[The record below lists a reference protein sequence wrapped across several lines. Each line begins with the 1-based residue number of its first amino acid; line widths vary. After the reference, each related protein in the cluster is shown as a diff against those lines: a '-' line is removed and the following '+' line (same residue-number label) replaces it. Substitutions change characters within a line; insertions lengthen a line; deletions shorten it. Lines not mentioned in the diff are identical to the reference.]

1 MSKESLWCSVL
12 WWLLFL
18 ELQLPFSPLY
28 LLHIPALLCVTL
40 ETDTASQKIHK
51 LRHFKMRLFSA
62 C

>member
-12 WWLLFL
+12 WWLFFL
-18 ELQLPFSPLY
+18 ELKLPFSPLD

-40 ETDTASQKIHK
+40 ETDAASQTI
-51 LRHFKMRLFSA
+51 LRLKRFKMGLFSA